1 MISAITISMDELA
14 DLPAIAD
21 QLLEI
26 AGDRRVWLFHGEMG
40 VGKTTLIKALC
51 AALGVTDSTSSP
63 TFSIVNEYDSPN
75 GAIYH
80 FDFYRIRSA
89 EEALDLGYEEYFYSG
104 NYCFVEWPQKIDP
117 LLPPDALAIEL
128 QLRPDGGRILRL
140 GDK

>member
-1 MISAITISMDELA
+1 MDELA

-26 AGDRRVWLFHGEMG
+26 AGDRRVWLFQGEMG